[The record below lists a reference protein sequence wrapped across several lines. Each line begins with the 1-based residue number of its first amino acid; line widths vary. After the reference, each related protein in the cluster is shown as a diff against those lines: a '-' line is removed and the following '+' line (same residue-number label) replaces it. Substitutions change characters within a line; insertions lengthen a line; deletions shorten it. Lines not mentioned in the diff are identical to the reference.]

1 MKRNRKELDS
11 VLDRVAAGIRSEEID
26 SAVVESAATRVWAR
40 LSQESVIE
48 LPETKA
54 VDEIRG
60 CADFQALIP
69 AYLRKELSDA
79 RTLLL
84 EDHTRECIP
93 CRKALKAARQG
104 GAQSSSTIQPAAK
117 KLTRTTPGQTPVWKW
132 AIAAT
137 LVIGLAL
144 VAFNI
149 SRRIGR
155 ESRATIQAAQ
165 GTVFRVTDTE
175 SRALGVGESISSGER
190 IRTAKDANAIVRLED
205 GSLVEMRERSEFSL
219 SQNADG
225 TTIHLNRGNVIVEAA
240 KQRTGHLYVATDDAL
255 VSVTGTIFSV
265 NNGTKGSRVSVIEGE
280 VHVNQAGDEKI
291 LRPGD
296 QTTTS
301 ASLERI
307 PVQQEVSWSRNAERY
322 AKLMMGLTALHRE
335 LEQKVPRPGVR
346 YSTRLLDLVPEGT
359 VVYGALPNI
368 SATLVESHR
377 IMQERIQQN
386 TALREWWKQERPEHS
401 GPGLD
406 QMIEEVRQFGKYL
419 GTEIVASARMGDK
432 GPEDPLVLAELSD
445 AAGFRPFLEQKIAA
459 FVATEK
465 GAPNIRIIED
475 PLTATQTA
483 AVDGKKLNEV
493 LVWINGDLL
502 AAAPRLEQLQQLAA
516 RLKAPETNS
525 FRKTSFYERLAET
538 YHTGAG
544 LIVAADLEK
553 IIDLMM
559 RKSAGNP
566 TAAKRDET
574 FKQLGLLSLKH
585 FVVEQKDTDG
595 KTNSRAMV
603 SFKEQRSGIASW
615 LAAPGPMGALNFIS
629 PDANMVAAFVVREPS
644 SLVDELLG
652 YLNTASPRMRQ
663 DLKVLEADY
672 GLRLRDDFAAP
683 LGGEF
688 AFALDGPLLPT
699 PSWKMIF
706 EVYDPARLQQT
717 FERVVEEV
725 NKQAAKAGVGGLRWE
740 RSESGGRSFYAL
752 KSVTYGVEVHYTY
765 ADGYFVA
772 APSRALIERALKY
785 RDSGFTLLR
794 SSRFTSTLPA
804 DGNANFSAI
813 FYHDLAP
820 LLEPLAGQME
830 KATKSLPEEQQQ
842 AIRATADAP
851 PTLAYAYAQGDR
863 IIFAA
868 DSQGGPFGLSP
879 ASLMGLPNS
888 FEMQHV
894 LSQAMSGRKEV
905 NSVKEK

>member
-11 VLDRVAAGIRSEEID
+11 VLDRVAGAIRSEEID
-26 SAVVESAATRVWAR
+26 SQVVESAANRVWAR
-40 LSQESVIE
+40 LSTESMID
-48 LPETKA
+48 LPATTA

-79 RTLLL
+79 RTWLL

-93 CRKALKAARQG
+93 CRRALKVARSG
-104 GAQSSSTIQPAAK
+104 GAQSALSVAQAIKPVARATA
-117 KLTRTTPGQTPVWKW
+117 QTPVWKW
-132 AIAAT
+132 AMAAT
-137 LVIGLAL
+137 LVVGLGL
-144 VAFNI
+144 VAFII
-149 SRRIGR
+149 SRRIGI
-155 ESRATIQAAQ
+155 EAHATIQAAS
-165 GTVFRVTDTE
+165 GTVLKVTDTE
-175 SRALGVGESISSGER
+175 SVALGAGASVKSGDR
-190 IRTAKDANAIVRLED
+190 IRTAKDANAVVRLED

-225 TTIHLNRGNVIVEAA
+225 MTIHLNRGNVIVEAA

-265 NNGTKGSRVSVIEGE
+265 NSGTKGSRVSVVEGE
-280 VHVNQAGDEKI
+280 VHVNHAGNEKV
-291 LRPGD
+291 LRPGE
-296 QTTTS
+296 QTATS
-301 ASLERI
+301 ASLELI
-307 PVQQEVSWSRNAERY
+307 PVQEEVSWSRNADRY
-322 AKLMMGLTALHRE
+322 AKLMMELTALRRE
-335 LEQKVPRPGVR
+335 LDQKVPRPGVR
-346 YSTRLLDLVPEGT
+346 YTTRLLDLVPEGT

-386 TALREWWKQERPEHS
+386 AALREWWKQENGS
-401 GPGLD
+401 QNGPGLD
-406 QMIEEVRQFGKYL
+406 QMIEEIRQFGKYL
-419 GTEIVASARMGDK
+419 GTEIVASAKIGEH
-432 GPEDPLVLAELSD
+432 GPVDPLVLAELSD
-445 AAGFRPFLEQKIAA
+445 AEGFRPFLEQKITA

-483 AVDGKKLNEV
+483 PAGAKKINEV
-493 LVWINGDLL
+493 LVWVNGDLL
-502 AAAPRLEQLQQLAA
+502 AAAPRLQQLQELAA
-516 RLKAPETNS
+516 RLKAPDANNFKT
-525 FRKTSFYERLAET
+525 TSFYARLAET
-538 YHTGAG
+538 YQAGAG

-553 IIDLMM
+553 IVDHMVS
-559 RKSAGNP
+559 RSASDPN
-566 TAAKRDET
+566 TAKHNET
-574 FKQLGLLSLKH
+574 YKQLGLMSLKH
-585 FVVEQKDTDG
+585 FVVEQKDTEG

-652 YLNTASPRMRQ
+652 YLDTVSPRMRQ
-663 DLKVLEADY
+663 DLKVLEADL
-672 GLRLRDDFAAP
+672 GLKLREDFAAP

-688 AFALDGPLLPT
+688 AFTLDGPVLPT

-706 EVYDPARLQQT
+706 EVYDQARLQQT

-725 NKQAAKAGVGGLRWE
+725 NKRAAQVGLGGLRWE
-740 RSESGGRSFYAL
+740 RSESGGRTFYAL
-752 KSVTYGVEVHYTY
+752 KSVTYGVEIHYTY
-765 ADGYFVA
+765 ANGYFVA

-785 RDSGFTLLR
+785 SESGFTLMR
-794 SSRFTSTLPA
+794 SPRFTSTLPA
-804 DGNANFSAI
+804 DGNVNFSAI

-830 KATKSLPEEQQQ
+830 KAAKGLPEEQQRV
-842 AIRATADAP
+842 IRATADAP
-851 PTLAYAYAQGDR
+851 PTLAYAYAQNER
-863 IIFAA
+863 IIFAT
-868 DSQGGPFGLSP
+868 DSEGAPFGLGP
-879 ASLMGLPNS
+879 ATLMGLPNS

-894 LSQAMSGRKEV
+894 LNQAMRGKD
-905 NSVKEK
+905 KK